1 MTGAPQG
8 PADLRHASSDLRT
21 PAAGGRSGSACA
33 GALAPAVGAQFF
45 YPGVEPKTH
54 WRVLRGIGRGSSGV
68 VFEAQALD
76 QVTAERWPQVALK
89 KVGLRR
95 AEAVQPPPH
104 LYHNTAMSV
113 CIVEDLLHASKM

>member
-1 MTGAPQG
+1 
-8 PADLRHASSDLRT
+8 
-21 PAAGGRSGSACA
+21 
-33 GALAPAVGAQFF
+33 
-45 YPGVEPKTH
+45 
-54 WRVLRGIGRGSSGV
+54 V